1 MDQETSDYMFIYL
14 DIILEYLDRMQK
26 SKYMMGNLNR
36 GAYFKRRVV
45 WQKNKHAYPSS
56 YDNRLNSM

>member
-26 SKYMMGNLNR
+26 SKYMTGNLER
-36 GAYFKRRVV
+36 CVF
-45 WQKNKHAYPSS
+45 
-56 YDNRLNSM
+56 